1 MNSVLVSLTS
11 GPGVVRSPNGLLVT
25 DDVERGGGAFL
36 RSDDRFA
43 PERAWGA
50 GWQRRAVGGLLP
62 PGATRVEA
70 FDDSGQAHEAAVGQ
84 GAYIAEVGAASQM
97 LAPVVCCRDERG
109 WPVRRP
115 RGGDYPCVRVT
126 DSQEPCPA
134 CGAVDWDEYTP
145 TEPWRGGGSASNGS
159 RIPSPIV
166 CCRVCGHEEP
176 EGVFFGRRAEPNE
189 DEDEATRAVRVAA
202 ARARARRQRWLSDT
216 MTLRAAGFAI
226 YVADGFPARVG
237 GSGLRDEVQTEV
249 TIYQYESITTED
261 PQLEQK
267 PSLSIT
273 TALTE
278 RLHRD
283 GPAELRDALEQWVD
297 RQRGPQDWPEASY
310 AAITLWLRARQ
321 RERRAYVL
329 TATQARSELTLDGV
343 LVKAKRLTTENG
355 LWVASVD
362 RDDFTLV
369 ICARDTDPAT
379 LRLEPFGN
387 PARVLGLEPP
397 DA

>member
-1 MNSVLVSLTS
+1 
-11 GPGVVRSPNGLLVT
+11 
-25 DDVERGGGAFL
+25 
-36 RSDDRFA
+36 
-43 PERAWGA
+43 
-50 GWQRRAVGGLLP
+50 
-62 PGATRVEA
+62 
-70 FDDSGQAHEAAVGQ
+70 
-84 GAYIAEVGAASQM
+84 M

-109 WPVRRP
+109 RPVRRP

-145 TEPWRGGGSASNGS
+145 TEQWRGGRSASDGS

-166 CCRVCGHEEP
+166 SRRVCGHEEP
-176 EGVFFGRRAEPNE
+176 EGVFFGGRAEPDKGE
-189 DEDEATRAVRVAA
+189 DAATRAVRVAA
-202 ARARARRQRWLSDT
+202 ARARARRQRWLSHT
-216 MTLRAAGFAI
+216 LTLRAAGFAI
-226 YVADGFPARVG
+226 YVADGLPARVG
-237 GSGLRDEVQTEV
+237 GSGSRDEVQTEV

-273 TALTE
+273 TALNE

-297 RQRGPQDWPEASY
+297 RQRGPQDWPEASN

-329 TATQARSELTLDGV
+329 AATQAESELTLDGV
-343 LVKAKRLTTENG
+343 VVKAKRLTTENG
-355 LWVASVD
+355 LWVASVGH
-362 RDDFTLV
+362 DDFTLV

-379 LRLEPFGN
+379 LRLEPLGN
-387 PARVLGLEPP
+387 PARVLGLEPA